1 MALENFV
8 LWSAKGLTLGRILG
22 NRMKQMSFERVSST
36 VIATRTKRSW
46 GKSVCVHA
54 RGRVLSFFVL
64 LSQRQKQISS
74 GRFSERIL
82 HQKSFYVISVMNN
95 LRINN
100 INFKWYIL
108 KWTLNQFSTDDIYES
123 FLIKYVSIYLE
134 YYQNSLKNQ
143 FFRSIQTLCV
153 IRSNLRYYYINSL
166 LPAMA
171 GAKWSAKFNLKKEI
185 YLTASIKFYV

>member
-8 LWSAKGLTLGRILG
+8 LWSAKGLTLGRIPG

-54 RGRVLSFFVL
+54 RGRVLSFFVP

-74 GRFSERIL
+74 ERFSERIL
-82 HQKSFYVISVMNN
+82 HQKSFYVTSVMNN

-108 KWTLNQFSTDDIYES
+108 K
-123 FLIKYVSIYLE
+123 
-134 YYQNSLKNQ
+134 
-143 FFRSIQTLCV
+143 
-153 IRSNLRYYYINSL
+153 
-166 LPAMA
+166 
-171 GAKWSAKFNLKKEI
+171 
-185 YLTASIKFYV
+185 